1 MMTDLAGRIRY
12 AAAAAILSGV
22 VCSGCGVLPQGT
34 LPSLPFTAEESGA
47 ETAGAAGDAP
57 ATWDSTVNAGAAG
70 NSTGNAFAEEDS
82 AADAAR
88 ETAPGEAASGTEEAG
103 QNAGS
108 ETSVLEP
115 APTYE
120 AEALS
125 DGSSTYGYHLLTAEG
140 QKIYDEVLSAVRE
153 RRTVTVST
161 LDKDKLNQVYDCV
174 TADYPELFYISGYT
188 YTKHSVMDKLLSIS
202 FEGNYE
208 MTARQ
213 QEDAQKIVDDYTTR
227 CFDDLPADADQY
239 ETAKYLFDY
248 IVTHT
253 DYDTAAEDNQTIL
266 SAMQNGRSVCSGYAK
281 SFQFLLNKA
290 GIPCTLVTGTAC
302 GSPHAWNL
310 VLLDGDYYFF
320 DVTFGDASYLGS
332 DVNRAV
338 TGYEY
343 FGVTSEETGRTH
355 TADGRIPLPVCR
367 AEADNYYVHENARL
381 QACDT
386 QRIAELARKAAAEG
400 AGILRLQAATAPLYD
415 ELLDQLIGQQKIY
428 NFLPG
433 VRSLNYIRD
442 KDMRTLT
449 FCF

>member
-1 MMTDLAGRIRY
+1 MTDLAGRIRY

-34 LPSLPFTAEESGA
+34 LSSLPFTAEESGA
-47 ETAGAAGDAP
+47 ETAGAAGDVP
-57 ATWDSTVNAGAAG
+57 ATGDSTGNAGAAG
-70 NSTGNAFAEEDS
+70 DS

-213 QEDAQKIVDDYTTR
+213 QEDAQKIVDDYTAR

>member
-34 LPSLPFTAEESGA
+34 LSSLPFTAEESGA
-47 ETAGAAGDAP
+47 ETAGAAGDVP
-57 ATWDSTVNAGAAG
+57 ATGDSTGNAGAAG
-70 NSTGNAFAEEDS
+70 DS
-82 AADAAR
+82 AGDAAR
-88 ETAPGEAASGTEEAG
+88 EKAPGEAASGTEEAG

-108 ETSVLEP
+108 EASVLEP
-115 APTYE
+115 APSYE

-174 TADYPELFYISGYT
+174 TADHPELFYISGYT

-208 MTARQ
+208 MTAQQ
-213 QEDAQKIVDDYTTR
+213 QEDAQKIVDDYTAR

-415 ELLDQLIGQQKIY
+415 ELLDQLIGQQQIY

>member
-47 ETAGAAGDAP
+47 ETAGAAGDVP
-57 ATWDSTVNAGAAG
+57 ATGDSTGNAGAAG
-70 NSTGNAFAEEDS
+70 DS
-82 AADAAR
+82 AGDAAR
-88 ETAPGEAASGTEEAG
+88 EKAPGEAASGTEEAG

-108 ETSVLEP
+108 EASVLEP

-174 TADYPELFYISGYT
+174 TADHPELFYISGYT

-213 QEDAQKIVDDYTTR
+213 QEDAQKIVDDYTAR
-227 CFDDLPADADQY
+227 CFNDLPADADQY

-415 ELLDQLIGQQKIY
+415 ELLDQLIGQQQIY

>member
-22 VCSGCGVLPQGT
+22 VCSGCGVLPQET

-57 ATWDSTVNAGAAG
+57 ATGDSTGNAGAAG
-70 NSTGNAFAEEDS
+70 DS
-82 AADAAR
+82 AGDAAR
-88 ETAPGEAASGTEEAG
+88 EKAPGEAASGTEEAG

-108 ETSVLEP
+108 EASVLEP

-140 QKIYDEVLSAVRE
+140 QKIYDEVLSAIRE

-174 TADYPELFYISGYT
+174 TADHPELFYISGYT

-208 MTARQ
+208 MTAQQ
-213 QEDAQKIVDDYTTR
+213 QEDAQKIVDDYTAR

-415 ELLDQLIGQQKIY
+415 ELLDQLIGQQQIY

-433 VRSLNYIRD
+433 VRSLDYIRD

>member
-34 LPSLPFTAEESGA
+34 LSSLPFTAEESGA
-47 ETAGAAGDAP
+47 ETAGAAGDVP
-57 ATWDSTVNAGAAG
+57 ATGDSTGNAGAAG
-70 NSTGNAFAEEDS
+70 DS

-208 MTARQ
+208 MTAQQ
-213 QEDAQKIVDDYTTR
+213 QEDAQKIVDDYTAR

-381 QACDT
+381 QSCDT

>member
-1 MMTDLAGRIRY
+1 MTDLAGRIRY

-22 VCSGCGVLPQGT
+22 VCSGCGVLPQET

-57 ATWDSTVNAGAAG
+57 STGDSTGNAGAAG
-70 NSTGNAFAEEDS
+70 DS
-82 AADAAR
+82 AGDAAR

-108 ETSVLEP
+108 EASVLEP

-140 QKIYDEVLSAVRE
+140 QKIYDEVLSAIRE

-174 TADYPELFYISGYT
+174 TADHPELFYISGYT

-208 MTARQ
+208 MTAQQ
-213 QEDAQKIVDDYTTR
+213 QEDAQKIVDDYTAR

-415 ELLDQLIGQQKIY
+415 ELLDQLIGQQQIY

-433 VRSLNYIRD
+433 VRSLDYIRD

>member
-47 ETAGAAGDAP
+47 ETAGAAGDVP
-57 ATWDSTVNAGAAG
+57 ATGDSTGNAGAAG
-70 NSTGNAFAEEDS
+70 DS

-174 TADYPELFYISGYT
+174 TADHPELFYISGYT

-208 MTARQ
+208 MTAQQ
-213 QEDAQKIVDDYTTR
+213 QEDAQKIVDDYTAR

-290 GIPCTLVTGTAC
+290 GIPCALVTGTAC

-381 QACDT
+381 QAYDT

-415 ELLDQLIGQQKIY
+415 ELLDQLIGQQQIY

>member
-57 ATWDSTVNAGAAG
+57 STGDSTGNAGAAG
-70 NSTGNAFAEEDS
+70 DS
-82 AADAAR
+82 AGDAAR
-88 ETAPGEAASGTEEAG
+88 ETAPGEAAFGTEEAG

-108 ETSVLEP
+108 EASVLEP

-174 TADYPELFYISGYT
+174 TADHPELFYISGYT

-208 MTARQ
+208 MTAQQ
-213 QEDAQKIVDDYTTR
+213 QEDAQKIVDDYTAR

-415 ELLDQLIGQQKIY
+415 ELLDQLIGQQQIY

>member
-22 VCSGCGVLPQGT
+22 VCSGCGVLPQET

-57 ATWDSTVNAGAAG
+57 STGDSTGNAGAAG
-70 NSTGNAFAEEDS
+70 DS
-82 AADAAR
+82 AGDAAR

-108 ETSVLEP
+108 EASVLEP

-140 QKIYDEVLSAVRE
+140 QKIYDEVLSAIRE

-174 TADYPELFYISGYT
+174 TADHPELFYISGYT
-188 YTKHSVMDKLLSIS
+188 YTKHSVMDKLLSIC

-213 QEDAQKIVDDYTTR
+213 QEDAQKIVDDYTAQ

-415 ELLDQLIGQQKIY
+415 ELLDQLIGQQQIY

-433 VRSLNYIRD
+433 VRSLDYIRD

>member
-34 LPSLPFTAEESGA
+34 LSSLPFTAEESGA
-47 ETAGAAGDAP
+47 ETAGAAGDVP
-57 ATWDSTVNAGAAG
+57 ATGDSTGNAGAAG
-70 NSTGNAFAEEDS
+70 DS

-208 MTARQ
+208 MTAQQ
-213 QEDAQKIVDDYTTR
+213 QEDAQKIVDDYTAQ

-290 GIPCTLVTGTAC
+290 GIPCTLVTGMAC

-433 VRSLNYIRD
+433 VQSLNYIRD

>member
-34 LPSLPFTAEESGA
+34 LPSLPFMAEESGA

-57 ATWDSTVNAGAAG
+57 ATGDSTGNAGAAG
-70 NSTGNAFAEEDS
+70 DS
-82 AADAAR
+82 AGDAAR
-88 ETAPGEAASGTEEAG
+88 EKAPGEAASGTEEAG

-108 ETSVLEP
+108 EASVLEP
-115 APTYE
+115 APHYE

-174 TADYPELFYISGYT
+174 TADHPELFYISGYT

-208 MTARQ
+208 MTAQQ
-213 QEDAQKIVDDYTTR
+213 QEDAQKIVDDYTAR

>member
-1 MMTDLAGRIRY
+1 MTDLAGRIRY

-22 VCSGCGVLPQGT
+22 VCSGCGVLPQET

-57 ATWDSTVNAGAAG
+57 ATGDSTGNAGAAG
-70 NSTGNAFAEEDS
+70 DS
-82 AADAAR
+82 AGDAAR

-108 ETSVLEP
+108 EASVLEP

-140 QKIYDEVLSAVRE
+140 QKIYDEVLSAIRE

-174 TADYPELFYISGYT
+174 TADHPELFYISGYT

-213 QEDAQKIVDDYTTR
+213 QEDAQKIVDDYTAR

-415 ELLDQLIGQQKIY
+415 ELLDQLIGQQQIY

-433 VRSLNYIRD
+433 VRSLDYIRD

>member
-34 LPSLPFTAEESGA
+34 LPSLPFTAVESGA

-57 ATWDSTVNAGAAG
+57 ATGDSTGNAGAAG
-70 NSTGNAFAEEDS
+70 DS
-82 AADAAR
+82 AGDAAR
-88 ETAPGEAASGTEEAG
+88 ETVPGEAASGTEEAG

-174 TADYPELFYISGYT
+174 TADHPELFYISGYT

-208 MTARQ
+208 MTAQQ
-213 QEDAQKIVDDYTTR
+213 QEDAQKIVDDYTAR

>member
-34 LPSLPFTAEESGA
+34 LPSLPFMAEESGA

-57 ATWDSTVNAGAAG
+57 ATGDSTGNAGAAG
-70 NSTGNAFAEEDS
+70 DIAG
-82 AADAAR
+82 DAAR
-88 ETAPGEAASGTEEAG
+88 ETAPGEAAFGTEEAG

-174 TADYPELFYISGYT
+174 TADHPELFYISGYT

-213 QEDAQKIVDDYTTR
+213 QEDAQKIVDDYTAR

-248 IVTHT
+248 TVTHT

>member
-1 MMTDLAGRIRY
+1 MTDLAGRIRY

-34 LPSLPFTAEESGA
+34 LSSLPFTAEESGA
-47 ETAGAAGDAP
+47 ETAGAAGDVP
-57 ATWDSTVNAGAAG
+57 ATGDSTGNAGAAG
-70 NSTGNAFAEEDS
+70 DS

-174 TADYPELFYISGYT
+174 TADHPELFYISGYT

-213 QEDAQKIVDDYTTR
+213 QEDAQKIVDDYTAR

>member
-1 MMTDLAGRIRY
+1 MTDLAGRIRY

-34 LPSLPFTAEESGA
+34 LSSLPFTAEESGA
-47 ETAGAAGDAP
+47 ETAGAAGDVP
-57 ATWDSTVNAGAAG
+57 ATGDSTGNAGAAG
-70 NSTGNAFAEEDS
+70 DS

-208 MTARQ
+208 MTAQQ
-213 QEDAQKIVDDYTTR
+213 QEDAQKIVDDYTAQ

-290 GIPCTLVTGTAC
+290 GIPCTLVTGMAC

-433 VRSLNYIRD
+433 VQSLNYIRD

>member
-1 MMTDLAGRIRY
+1 MTDLAGRIRY

-34 LPSLPFTAEESGA
+34 LSSLPFTAEESGA

-57 ATWDSTVNAGAAG
+57 ATGDSTGNAGAAG
-70 NSTGNAFAEEDS
+70 DS
-82 AADAAR
+82 AGDAAR
-88 ETAPGEAASGTEEAG
+88 ETVPGEAASGTEEAG

-208 MTARQ
+208 MTAQQ
-213 QEDAQKIVDDYTTR
+213 QEDAQKIVDDYTAR

>member
-57 ATWDSTVNAGAAG
+57 ATGDSTGNAGAAG
-70 NSTGNAFAEEDS
+70 DS
-82 AADAAR
+82 AGDAAR
-88 ETAPGEAASGTEEAG
+88 EKAPGEAASGTEEAG

-108 ETSVLEP
+108 EASVLEP
-115 APTYE
+115 APSYE

-174 TADYPELFYISGYT
+174 TADHPELFYISGYT

-213 QEDAQKIVDDYTTR
+213 QEDAQKIVDDYTAR

-290 GIPCTLVTGTAC
+290 GIPCTLVTGMAC

-433 VRSLNYIRD
+433 VQSLNYIRD

>member
-34 LPSLPFTAEESGA
+34 LSSLPFTAEESGA
-47 ETAGAAGDAP
+47 ETAGAAGDVP
-57 ATWDSTVNAGAAG
+57 ATGDSTGNAGAAG
-70 NSTGNAFAEEDS
+70 DS

-174 TADYPELFYISGYT
+174 TADHPELFYISGYT

-213 QEDAQKIVDDYTTR
+213 QEDAQKIVDDYTAR

>member
-34 LPSLPFTAEESGA
+34 LSSLPFTAEESGA

-57 ATWDSTVNAGAAG
+57 ATGDSTGNAGAAG
-70 NSTGNAFAEEDS
+70 DS
-82 AADAAR
+82 AGDAAR
-88 ETAPGEAASGTEEAG
+88 ETVPGEAASGTEEAG

-208 MTARQ
+208 MTAQQ
-213 QEDAQKIVDDYTTR
+213 QEDAQKIVDDYTAR